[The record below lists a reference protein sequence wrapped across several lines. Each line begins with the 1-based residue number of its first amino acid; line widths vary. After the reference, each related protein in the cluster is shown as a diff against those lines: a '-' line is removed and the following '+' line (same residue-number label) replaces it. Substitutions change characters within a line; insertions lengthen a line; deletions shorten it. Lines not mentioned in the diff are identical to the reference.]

1 VTIKGC
7 DLRAVLGRVDAV
19 RSRIFHYAVYSFS
32 CYALVLET
40 IRHPAAMAHALF
52 WPGIIVAGVGVLH
65 YAVKSLVKITARDAL
80 RQRVR

>member
-1 VTIKGC
+1 M
-7 DLRAVLGRVDAV
+7 
-19 RSRIFHYAVYSFS
+19 FNYAVYSFS
-32 CYALVLET
+32 CYALALET

-65 YAVKSLVKITARDAL
+65 YAVKWLVKITARDAL